1 MTRRK
6 HPRLWTPATTLLAGT
21 GIALAFGISKSWPVA
36 ILAEVVTLCVAGSLY
51 FVGGQ
56 DTGIGAVIGQ
66 QDDERQQLVALRAAR
81 LALVVVFF
89 AVIAACVIAAAAKHA
104 FWPFELLAVIAGISY
119 FIRPAGGPGAA
130 PPSGNGSIRRPGR
143 LRSSERRSLV
153 PELAIS

>member
-21 GIALAFGISKSWPVA
+21 GTALAFGISKSWPVA

-51 FVGGQ
+51 FIGGQ
-56 DTGIGAVIGQ
+56 DTDIGAVIGQ

-104 FWPFELLAVIAGISY
+104 FWPFELVAVIAGISY
-119 FIRPAGGPGAA
+119 FIGMAIYGVHDEVPSAAEPERADGAA
-130 PPSGNGSIRRPGR
+130 T
-143 LRSSERRSLV
+143 SLT
-153 PELAIS
+153 AQG